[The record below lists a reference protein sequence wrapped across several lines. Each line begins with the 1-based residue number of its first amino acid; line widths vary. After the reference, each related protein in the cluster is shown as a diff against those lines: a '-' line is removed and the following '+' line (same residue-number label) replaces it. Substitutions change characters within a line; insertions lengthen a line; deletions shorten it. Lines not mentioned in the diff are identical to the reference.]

1 MDFSRN
7 KILML
12 GELLNKK
19 QNLTQMLPL
28 SSPIEREREEVGVS
42 ERNREIENEIENEI
56 DKERL

>member
-1 MDFSRN
+1 
-7 KILML
+7 
-12 GELLNKK
+12 
-19 QNLTQMLPL
+19 MLPL